1 MANMAN
7 HESEVSK
14 STLNLNYS
22 DEYVKV
28 CQVRT
33 RQDVAKLV
41 EQAARIREI
50 GTVACILIVIL
61 LGVLIVK

>member
-14 STLNLNYS
+14 SNLNLNYS

>member
-7 HESEVSK
+7 HESEVSE
-14 STLNLNYS
+14 SILNLNYS